1 MKKVLLSALMALISI
16 GSQAQQTMDVYKTV
30 KLPPMDGI
38 TLVTVNKTKFS
49 IYEKPN
55 GKRRAEPW
63 GAPGEYIV
71 EYGPSLFGVK
81 MHPTGWAYIFSGS
94 ESGFASPKDFH
105 KANLTPFKD
114 WMFNTAEASFN
125 DGHFINTWRIG
136 INKATGLAL
145 KIWGIEKSRQNL
157 GIGRLKDN
165 ALVVI
170 LNTILIEPKYQE
182 SQNTISIIQKKDE
195 SENVYYE
202 IIYGKNNSIK
212 TNRGIR
218 LNLETIPEAILAK
231 LFLPVNEG
239 FGEYREI
246 VKNWKDIEYSQWD
259 GIDYYNDAVN
269 AELMSAPYVNE
280 QTAIAAHNTSTPN
293 NNNTPEDGNQIGD
306 NNGNPE
312 NPDNDSIIS
321 QKRNF
326 AEFNIIEFAS
336 QMIQL
341 NDFGKI
347 REQALAKS
355 FKPSTDD
362 NKYFSAKRT
371 IGKKEN
377 IHTDRFSKKDPKVYV
392 VSTFVSELDDNEIIS
407 TLQRLGY
414 TETEVKN
421 STIVGAPRATRIYQ
435 HRSGQHYVEFD
446 IMNSSTGKTIKELKY
461 KNK

>member
-1 MKKVLLSALMALISI
+1 MKKVLLSALMALMSI
-16 GSQAQQTMDVYKTV
+16 GSQAQQTIDVYKTV

-38 TLVTVNKTKFS
+38 TLVTVNKAKFN

-105 KANLTPFKD
+105 KATLTPFEP
-114 WMFNTAEASFN
+114 WMFNTAEAAFN
-125 DGHFINTWRIG
+125 DGQLINTWRIA
-136 INKATGLAL
+136 INKATGLVL
-145 KIWGIEKSRQNL
+145 KEWGIDNSRQNL

-165 ALVVI
+165 SLVII
-170 LNTILIEPKYQE
+170 LKITSIDPQYIE
-182 SQNTISIIQKKDE
+182 SANSISIKEKKDE
-195 SENVYYE
+195 SDNIYYE
-202 IIYGKNNSIK
+202 LVYGKNNAIK

-218 LNLETIPEAILAK
+218 LNLETIPADILSK
-231 LFLPVNEG
+231 LFLPVDEY

-246 VKNWKDIEYSQWD
+246 VKEWKDIEYSQWD

-269 AELMSAPYVNE
+269 AELMSAPFVNE
-280 QTAIAAHNTSTPN
+280 QTAIAAHNTPTPN
-293 NNNTPEDGNQIGD
+293 NNNNPGDGNQIGD
-306 NNGNPE
+306 DNGNPE
-312 NPDNDSIIS
+312 NPDNDSIMS

-421 STIVGAPRATRIYQ
+421 STIAGAPRATRIYQ

-461 KNK
+461 RNK